1 MPKIILANPLT
12 DTTLIRYLIHIHR
25 IKHPKENAAMTATQ
39 LKESLRQQI
48 IAFVVAAAPSKSKSE
63 NAKTIAQIFDAVKS
77 AAAFGDD
84 NFSNRFS
91 TPALRAQAADFVR
104 QYEAFL
110 EAQAQESEAD
120 LEERNYR
127 YDWETSDDHPRPR
140 PQKRRATYSQPRR
153 QTVGLHP
160 SDYCGGLGA

>member
-1 MPKIILANPLT
+1 
-12 DTTLIRYLIHIHR
+12 
-25 IKHPKENAAMTATQ
+25 MTATAAQ
-39 LKESLRQQI
+39 MKESLRQQI

-63 NAKTIAQIFDAVKS
+63 NAKTIAQIFEAVKS
-77 AAAFGDD
+77 AATFGDD

-91 TPALRAQAADFVR
+91 TPALRAQAAGFVR

-110 EAQAQESEAD
+110 EAEDAEYGAFLEAQAAEEEAD
-120 LEERNYR
+120 LEARNYR
-127 YDWETSDDHPRPR
+127 YDWEVSDDLPRPR
-140 PQKRRATYSQPRR
+140 PKKRQATYSQPRR

>member
-1 MPKIILANPLT
+1 
-12 DTTLIRYLIHIHR
+12 
-25 IKHPKENAAMTATQ
+25 MTATTAAQ

-110 EAQAQESEAD
+110 EAQAQEEEAD

-153 QTVGLHP
+153 QTVGLSP

>member
-1 MPKIILANPLT
+1 
-12 DTTLIRYLIHIHR
+12 
-25 IKHPKENAAMTATQ
+25 MTATQ
-39 LKESLRQQI
+39 IKESLRQEI
-48 IAFVVAAAPSKSKSE
+48 ISFVVANCGNNNKTKA
-63 NAKTIAQIFDAVKS
+63 TIAEIFDAVKS

-84 NFSNRFS
+84 DSFSGRFS
-91 TPALRAQAADFVR
+91 TPALRAQAAGFVR

-110 EAQAQESEAD
+110 EAQAAEKEAD

-153 QTVGLHP
+153 QTVGLSP

>member
-1 MPKIILANPLT
+1 M
-12 DTTLIRYLIHIHR
+12 
-25 IKHPKENAAMTATQ
+25 NATAAQ
-39 LKESLRQQI
+39 LKEVLKQEI
-48 IAFVVAAAPSKSKSE
+48 IAFVVANCGHS
-63 NAKTIAQIFDAVKS
+63 AKTKATIAEMFEAVKS
-77 AAAFGDD
+77 AASFGEDT
-84 NFSNRFS
+84 FSDRFS
-91 TPALRAQAADFVR
+91 TPALRAQAAGFVR

-110 EAQAQESEAD
+110 EAQAAEKEAD

-153 QTVGLHP
+153 QTVGLSP